1 MSIKDHFK
9 NMINRGDQTPPPLK
23 SAELSS
29 AELESDEITRSL
41 ERERQTREGMGK
53 FLKHPFRVLTEKPV
67 NILILTVPIALII
80 FIGGFISSVASY
92 GIDVLFTSTL
102 VDDFV

>member
-29 AELESDEITRSL
+29 AELEADEITRSL
-41 ERERQTREGMGK
+41 ERERQTREGLGK
-53 FLKHPFRVLTEKPV
+53 FLKHPFQGTNRKTC
-67 NILILTVPIALII
+67 
-80 FIGGFISSVASY
+80 
-92 GIDVLFTSTL
+92 
-102 VDDFV
+102 